1 MGISIIASIVLFSVH
16 QLISIGETM
25 IRFLSKLFCIPV
37 YDYESN
43 IFTEVEYQEND
54 KNKPD

>member
-25 IRFLSKLFCIPV
+25 IRFLSKLFCIPA

-43 IFTEVEYQEND
+43 VFTEVEYQKSDET
-54 KNKPD
+54 KPD

>member
-1 MGISIIASIVLFSVH
+1 
-16 QLISIGETM
+16 M

-43 IFTEVEYQEND
+43 ILTEVEYQEND

>member
-25 IRFLSKLFCIPV
+25 IRFLSKLFCIHA

-43 IFTEVEYQEND
+43 IFAEVGYQ
-54 KNKPD
+54 

>member
-37 YDYESN
+37 CDYESN
-43 IFTEVEYQEND
+43 IFAEVEYQESGETQSD
-54 KNKPD
+54 

>member
-1 MGISIIASIVLFSVH
+1 MGISIIASIVLFSEP

-25 IRFLSKLFCIPV
+25 IRFLSKLFCIHA

-43 IFTEVEYQEND
+43 IFAEVGYQ
-54 KNKPD
+54 

>member
-1 MGISIIASIVLFSVH
+1 MGILTITFIVLFSEP

-25 IRFLSKLFCIPV
+25 IRFLSKLFFIPV

-43 IFTEVEYQEND
+43 IFAEVEYQENN
-54 KNKPD
+54 KTKPD

>member
-1 MGISIIASIVLFSVH
+1 MSISIIAFIVLFSEP

-25 IRFLSKLFCIPV
+25 IRFLSKLFCIHA

-54 KNKPD
+54 KTKPD

>member
-1 MGISIIASIVLFSVH
+1 
-16 QLISIGETM
+16 M
-25 IRFLSKLFCIPV
+25 IRFLSKLFCIHA

-54 KNKPD
+54 KTKPD

>member
-1 MGISIIASIVLFSVH
+1 MGISIIAFIVLFSEP

-25 IRFLSKLFCIPV
+25 IRFLSKLFCIYA

-43 IFTEVEYQEND
+43 VFAEVEYQKSDET
-54 KNKPD
+54 KPD

>member
-1 MGISIIASIVLFSVH
+1 MSISIIAFIVLFSEP

-25 IRFLSKLFCIPV
+25 IRFLSKLFCIYA

-54 KNKPD
+54 KTKPD

>member
-1 MGISIIASIVLFSVH
+1 MSISIIAFIVLFSEP

-25 IRFLSKLFCIPV
+25 IRFLSKLFCIYA

-43 IFTEVEYQEND
+43 VFTEVEYQKSDET
-54 KNKPD
+54 KPD

>member
-1 MGISIIASIVLFSVH
+1 MSISIIAFIVLFSEP

-25 IRFLSKLFCIPV
+25 IRFLSKLFCIHA

-43 IFTEVEYQEND
+43 IFAEVGYQ
-54 KNKPD
+54 